1 MASPGWSIRNTM
13 AGRSRATARA
23 TAMALGLLPVAAMAL
38 GGNDVTT
45 AAAPAGCAAGAM
57 QPLGIPLE
65 PQAETMKGAPY
76 SGVGTTEV
84 VTTLGDGNRITRTN
98 TMRYFRDSAG
108 RMRTEYQLAAIGP
121 FVPEEAQ
128 SIVTITDPVAG
139 HRYVLHPSL
148 KRADEFK
155 LLAANGARAPSS
167 GAIFVG
173 GTFTSVGDMPRPG
186 APSTALVQSAIP
198 GRMALQPP
206 RAGRGSD
213 RTPTMMAPTFTTA
226 VPPGAERGVVING
239 GPVGVPPPNFDV
251 LYVNPPGAGTPACGP
266 AAGKPPKAE
275 SIGERRIEGLKVT
288 GSRLEFTID
297 AGAVGNEQPI
307 TVRTDQWFSP
317 DLGVVVSSTNND
329 PMIGETT
336 YRLEQINRVE
346 PDESL
351 FVVPADYTKSAIGF

>member
-1 MASPGWSIRNTM
+1 MAARLC
-13 AGRSRATARA
+13 AKTAA
-23 TAMALGLLPVAAMAL
+23 VALGLLPVAAMAL
-38 GGNDVTT
+38 GGNEVAT
-45 AAAPAGCAAGAM
+45 ATAPAGCPAGVI
-57 QPLGIPLE
+57 QPLGPLE

-84 VTTLGDGNRITRTN
+84 VTTLADGNRITRTN
-98 TMRYFRDSAG
+98 TMHYFRDSAG
-108 RMRTEYQLAAIGP
+108 RLRTEYQLAAIGP
-121 FVPEEAQ
+121 FVPSEAQ

-139 HRYVLHPSL
+139 RRYVLHPSL

-155 LLAANGARAPSS
+155 LVAANGARTAPG
-167 GAIFVG
+167 GAIFMS
-173 GTFTSVGDMPRPG
+173 GTFTSVGDMPRTG
-186 APSTALVQSAIP
+186 VPSTALVPSGTPERAAV
-198 GRMALQPP
+198 RSP
-206 RAGRGSD
+206 RTGRGTD
-213 RTPTMMAPTFTTA
+213 RTPAMMAPSFTA
-226 VPPGAERGVVING
+226 AAPAGAERGVVING
-239 GPVGVPPPNFDV
+239 DAAGMPPPSSDM
-251 LYVNPPGAGTPACGP
+251 LYVNPRGAGTPACSP
-266 AAGKPPKAE
+266 ASGKAPRTE

-307 TVRTDQWFSP
+307 TVRSDQWFSP

-351 FVVPADYTKSAIGF
+351 FVVPVDYAKNAVGF